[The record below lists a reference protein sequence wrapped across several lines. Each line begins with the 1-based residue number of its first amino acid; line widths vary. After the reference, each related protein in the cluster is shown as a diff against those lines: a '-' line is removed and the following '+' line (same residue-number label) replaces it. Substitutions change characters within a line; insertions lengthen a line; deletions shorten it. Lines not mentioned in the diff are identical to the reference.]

1 MMIVIGLKYKNFR
14 RPNNRLQQ
22 ASEQIVI
29 VLRLLWVYDALSCTL
44 GAAARQKNAGIEP
57 KKWST
62 PLRLLS
68 FGAELFNINDHK
80 A

>member
-1 MMIVIGLKYKNFR
+1 MMIVNGLKYKKFR
-14 RPNNRLQQ
+14 RPNNRLKQ

-29 VLRLLWVYDALSCTL
+29 VLRLLWVYDALSCTP

-57 KKWST
+57 KKWSI
-62 PLRLLS
+62 PFHLLS
-68 FGAELFNINDHK
+68 FEAEFFNINDYK